1 MKKKTQG
8 LRLISSAPAAGLSGH
23 GVTKVAPANSASDQC
38 AWAPRRSE
46 PAALPLPARA
56 GGLHRPHT

>member
-1 MKKKTQG
+1 MKPVQLFDSTNDILFPINTANTVQA
-8 LRLISSAPAAGLSGH
+8 RLIA
-23 GVTKVAPANSASDQC
+23 
-38 AWAPRRSE
+38 